1 MSTTYL
7 SKFLSIESEDVL
19 AEPAEDVTD
28 VEAVEAAEQAEEA
41 RQEAEA
47 IGDEIVRSGEVT
59 EQLETQN
66 EAITNIV
73 EQTGGLTEEAA
84 TGFDLARRATVAGLG
99 LDPDEGVGK
108 EVVDQAG
115 LESMVINR
123 GMLSLEANQQAQ
135 SGIWATIKKLWQKFV
150 EKCKAAFKWFIRLFS
165 FVDKKYKQALFAV
178 KDMSEE
184 DYKAKMDRAQGFFN
198 NLFHTNGNG
207 ELRGVAAF
215 VDPNGKLFDI
225 NKEGKEAISV
235 VKNITQA
242 MTKGIEKGFSE
253 LASNS
258 TGAVK
263 SERIVKAH
271 AVKAVADASKNITI
285 GRYNYD
291 FKTSSNAFDSEINT
305 NAKGIKTK
313 LKFFSKKTS
322 KQSARSINVTKK
334 ELENALS
341 AGVLIVKE
349 VTRLNQDCEADK
361 NKNSQLINN
370 MADRANK
377 TGTTKDSAMFKRALS
392 DAQAINSEVFK
403 IQADVTKTILEG
415 LKAILTFATRIT
427 GDSAKV
433 EA

>member
-19 AEPAEDVTD
+19 AEAAEDVTD
-28 VEAVEAAEQAEEA
+28 VEAVEAAEEAESA

-47 IGDEIVRSGEVT
+47 IGDEIVRAGEVT

-73 EQTGGLTEEAA
+73 EQTGGLSEEAA

-99 LDPDEGVGK
+99 LDPDEGVGA

-115 LESMVINR
+115 LESMVVNR
-123 GMLSLEANQQAQ
+123 GLVSLEANQQAQ
-135 SGIWATIKKLWQKFV
+135 SGIWATIKKLWNKFV

-184 DYKAKMDRAQGFFN
+184 EYKAKMDKAQGFWN
-198 NLFHTNGNG
+198 NIFRTNGNG
-207 ELRGVAAF
+207 ELRGVVAF
-215 VDPNGKLFDI
+215 IDPNGKLFDI
-225 NKEGKEAISV
+225 NKEGKEAIAV

-242 MTKGIEKGFSE
+242 MTKGIEKGFNE
-253 LASNS
+253 LASTS
-258 TGAVK
+258 EGAAK
-263 SERIVKAH
+263 SDRVVKAH

-291 FKTSSNAFDSEINT
+291 FKTATNAFDSDVDT
-305 NAKGIKTK
+305 NKKGIKSK
-313 LKFFSKKTS
+313 LKFFSKTTS
-322 KQSARSINVTKK
+322 KQSARSVNVSKK

-341 AGVLIVKE
+341 AGILMVKE
-349 VTRLNQDCEADK
+349 VTRMNQDCEADK

-370 MADRANK
+370 MADRAAK
-377 TGTTKDSAMFKRALS
+377 HGVTKENQLFKRALS
-392 DAQAINSEVFK
+392 DAQAVNSEVFK

-415 LKAILTFATRIT
+415 LKAILSFATRIT